1 MAELTTRLSAH
12 AQEVAVAYP
21 NTTMLQMSGE
31 TDPLDPTL
39 LDGLSSQAGTL
50 RNEAERALSDA
61 EKAESQIPHKEQL
74 ADALAA
80 GERQLAAWQAVSTH
94 MTDGKF
100 LGHLTDLRTRALL
113 AHGSELLQ
121 QLSGGRLGF
130 ADDFDIVSLT
140 SHTRRSSRTLSG
152 GETFQAS
159 LALSL
164 ALMEMHGRSGTR
176 MESLF
181 LDEGFGTL
189 DSASLDSALQV
200 LRTHVGTD
208 TLLAVISHLR
218 PVAETVHD
226 VLWVKKDHRGSH
238 ARWLDAPERDRLV
251 RDDLHNLAEL
261 A

>member
-1 MAELTTRLSAH
+1 MAAALT
-12 AQEVAVAYP
+12 
-21 NTTMLQMSGE
+21 
-31 TDPLDPTL
+31 
-39 LDGLSSQAGTL
+39 
-50 RNEAERALSDA
+50 
-61 EKAESQIPHKEQL
+61 
-74 ADALAA
+74 A
-80 GERQLAAWQAVSTH
+80 GERQLTAWQAVCTH
-94 MTDGKF
+94 LTDGKF
-100 LGHLTDLRTRALL
+100 LGHLTDLRTHALL

-121 QLSGGRLGF
+121 QLSGKRLGF
-130 ADDFDIVSLT
+130 ADNFDIISLT

-218 PVAETVHD
+218 PVAETVND
-226 VLWVKKDHRGSH
+226 VLWVEKDHVGSQ
-238 ARWLDAPERDRLV
+238 ARWLTAAQRDSLV
-251 RDDLHNLAEL
+251 RDDLHNLTDPT
-261 A
+261 